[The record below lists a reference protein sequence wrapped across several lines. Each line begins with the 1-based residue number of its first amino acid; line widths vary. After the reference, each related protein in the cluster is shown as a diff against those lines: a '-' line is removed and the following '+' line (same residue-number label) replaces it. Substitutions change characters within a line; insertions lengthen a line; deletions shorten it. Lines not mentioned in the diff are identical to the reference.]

1 MTYTS
6 VVETLSTTTS
16 TSLTRDTAARI
27 IWAALAEPGDPR
39 VGALVAAIGAEP
51 ALELLVDGPNSA
63 VVGFGISGLRAQLRA
78 CFDRAAAVES
88 IRASAESG
96 YHVLTP
102 SHPDWPVQLEDLRL
116 ASPLILW
123 VRGDPAVLSMR
134 SVLVTGDHDSTGYGR
149 HMAIDL
155 ASGLGARGYAIVS
168 GAARGIDHAALAS
181 AVASGGHPIAVL
193 AGRVNTRFPSD
204 RGALLDDVAESGA
217 VISEVPPGATPIW
230 WQFARRGQLMAA
242 VSSKTIVVEA
252 SVSSDALTAAE
263 YAVELGRPLG
273 AVPGSGSD
281 STVAGY
287 QLLASEFG
295 ASVVTSQHDADWL

>member
-16 TSLTRDTAARI
+16 TSLSRDTVARI
-27 IWAALAEPGDPR
+27 VWASLAEPGDPR
-39 VGALVAAIGAEP
+39 VGALIAALGTEA
-51 ALELLVDGPNSA
+51 ALEVLLDGPDSA
-63 VVGFGISGLRAQLRA
+63 VVGFGLAGLRAQLRA
-78 CFDRAAAVES
+78 RFERATAVET

-102 SHPDWPVQLEDLRL
+102 SHRDWPAQLEDLGL
-116 ASPLILW
+116 AAPLILW

-134 SVLVTGDHDSTGYGR
+134 SVLLTGDQDSTGYGR

-193 AGRVNTRFPSD
+193 AGRVNTRFPAD
-204 RGALLDDVAESGA
+204 RGALMDDVAEKGA
-217 VISEVPPGATPIW
+217 VVREVPPGATPIL
-230 WQFARRGQLMAA
+230 WQFARRGQLMATLA
-242 VSSKTIVVEA
+242 SKTIVVEA
-252 SVSSDALTAAE
+252 SISSDALCAAE
-263 YAVELGRPLG
+263 HAVQLGRPLG
-273 AVPGSGSD
+273 AVPGLISYTAS
-281 STVAGY
+281 AGH
-287 QLLASEFG
+287 QHLINEFN
-295 ASVVTSQHDADWL
+295 AILVTSVYDADWL